1 MFRKKENGY
10 LTDTAA
16 KMISED
22 FRKQARVKLAG
33 KWGKAILI
41 LVVYMLFNWLIG
53 FIGGIIDNETLNSI
67 LSLCQLVINTP
78 LSYGLLNSFI
88 KLFNNEEVSAF
99 DFLSAGFNNFGRSWG
114 IAIYTFFKLLLPM
127 ILMIIAFFM
136 ILGGFIGSI
145 LPLAQQHVD
154 IARTISTTGIS
165 SINSSALSISL
176 IGFILLIISS
186 ILMTTWS
193 YYYKIANI
201 VAIDDIDLTP
211 KEAVNKSKEY
221 MTGNRWKLFCLEFSF
236 IGWAILAIFTLG
248 IGYLWLIP
256 YIQIAEIAF
265 ARFVCGKNEEDT
277 PIENTENN

>member
-1 MFRKKENGY
+1 
-10 LTDTAA
+10 
-16 KMISED
+16 MISED

-67 LSLCQLVINTP
+67 LSLCQLVINIP

-99 DFLSAGFNNFGRSWG
+99 DFLSAGFNNFGRSWKV
-114 IAIYTFFKLLLPM
+114 AIYTILKLLFPTVLM
-127 ILMIIAFFM
+127 ILAWFM
-136 ILGGFIGSI
+136 VIGGFIGSMI
-145 LPLAQQHVD
+145 TSTIHYSD
-154 IARTISTTGIS
+154 INQVISNVNAS
-165 SINSSALSISL
+165 SINTSVLLVSL
-176 IGFILLIISS
+176 VGFILLIVSS

-201 VAIDDIDLTP
+201 VAIDDPDLTA

-265 ARFVCGKNEEDT
+265 ARFVCGKKEEDT
-277 PIENTENN
+277 PIENKTEESQTLDSENN

>member
-1 MFRKKENGY
+1 
-10 LTDTAA
+10 
-16 KMISED
+16 MISED

-67 LSLCQLVINTP
+67 LSLCQLVINIP

-99 DFLSAGFNNFGRSWG
+99 DFLSAGFNNFGRSWKV
-114 IAIYTFFKLLLPM
+114 AIYTILKLLFPTV
-127 ILMIIAFFM
+127 IN
-136 ILGGFIGSI
+136 
-145 LPLAQQHVD
+145 QV
-154 IARTISTTGIS
+154 ISNVNTS
-165 SINSSALSISL
+165 SINTSVLLVSL
-176 IGFILLIISS
+176 VGFILLIVSS

-201 VAIDDIDLTP
+201 VAIDDPDLTA

-265 ARFVCGKNEEDT
+265 ARFVCGKKEEDT
-277 PIENTENN
+277 PIENKTEESQTLDSENN

>member
-1 MFRKKENGY
+1 
-10 LTDTAA
+10 
-16 KMISED
+16 MISKD

-53 FIGGIIDNETLNSI
+53 FISGVLNNETFNSI
-67 LSLCQLVINTP
+67 ISICQLLINVP
-78 LSYGLLNSFI
+78 ISYGLLNSFI
-88 KLFNNEEVSAF
+88 KLFNDEGVSAF
-99 DFLSAGFNNFGRSWG
+99 DFLSTGFNNFGRSWG
-114 IAIYTFFKLLLPM
+114 IALYTFLKLLLPM
-127 ILMIIAFFM
+127 ILMIIAIFM
-136 ILGGFIGSI
+136 IFGGFIGSI

-154 IARTISTTGIS
+154 IAKTISTTGIS
-165 SINSSALSISL
+165 SINSSALSVSL

-201 VAIDDIDLTP
+201 VAIDDPDLTA

-236 IGWAILAIFTLG
+236 IGWSILAIFTLG

-265 ARFVCGKNEEDT
+265 ARFVCGKKDEPT
-277 PIENTENN
+277 PIDNKEEEPQILDSENK

>member
-1 MFRKKENGY
+1 
-10 LTDTAA
+10 
-16 KMISED
+16 MISKD

-53 FIGGIIDNETLNSI
+53 FISGVLNNETFNSI
-67 LSLCQLVINTP
+67 ISICQLLINVP
-78 LSYGLLNSFI
+78 ISYGLLNSFI
-88 KLFNNEEVSAF
+88 KLFNDEGVSVF
-99 DFLSAGFNNFGRSWG
+99 DFLSTGFNNFGRSWG
-114 IAIYTFFKLLLPM
+114 IALYTFLKLLLPM
-127 ILMIIAFFM
+127 ILMIIAIFM
-136 ILGGFIGSI
+136 IFGGFIGSI

-154 IARTISTTGIS
+154 IAKTISTTGIS
-165 SINSSALSISL
+165 SINSSALSVSL
-176 IGFILLIISS
+176 IGFVLLIISS

-201 VAIDDIDLTP
+201 VAIDDPDLTA

-236 IGWAILAIFTLG
+236 IGWSILAIFTLG

-265 ARFVCGKNEEDT
+265 ARFVCGKKDEPT
-277 PIENTENN
+277 PIDNKEEEPQILDSENK